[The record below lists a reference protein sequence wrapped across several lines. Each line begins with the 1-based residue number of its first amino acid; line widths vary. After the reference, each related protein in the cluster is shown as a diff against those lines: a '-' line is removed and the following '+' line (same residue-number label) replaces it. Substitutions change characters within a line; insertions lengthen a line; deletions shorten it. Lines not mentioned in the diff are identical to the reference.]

1 MKFFIISIFIFTISI
16 SCSANDLITP
26 IPSIQSYDKNKVLL
40 GKKLFYEVKLSHSN
54 AISCATCHYLNDG
67 GDDNKVG
74 AMGNNGKVIPRNS
87 PTVYNAI
94 FNETQHWDGTIKDL
108 YDQADNSITHP
119 LAMNSNYKEII
130 AKLQKDTNYKRL
142 FKKAYRAS
150 ISKENILDAI
160 VQFEKLLTTPNSR
173 FDKYLRGEDVLNENE
188 KEGYQL
194 FQDYGCISCHNGVN
208 IGGNLIQKIG
218 ILKTYKTKD
227 LGRFLHSNLEEDMYY
242 FKVPSL
248 RNIELTAPYFH
259 DGKIKTLKKAVE
271 TMIEY
276 QIGYSLTNKQID
288 NIIEFLKTLNG
299 ETPKILKDKDYE

>member
-1 MKFFIISIFIFTISI
+1 
-16 SCSANDLITP
+16 
-26 IPSIQSYDKNKVLL
+26 
-40 GKKLFYEVKLSHSN
+40 
-54 AISCATCHYLNDG
+54 
-67 GDDNKVG
+67 
-74 AMGNNGKVIPRNS
+74 MGNNGKVIPRNS